1 MDIVIT
7 PQQEGR
13 PVTVTCPQ
21 CGLDY
26 SLDALI
32 QGQDNRLSTVRC
44 SCGECFLAVVDSRR
58 HERRN
63 LAIRGM
69 YTVMNDQGLGGLVT
83 LKDISEGGVGF
94 TLAAPCDLRPGWL
107 ITVVFELAGR
117 ERRIIVAKSTIR
129 SVHGVEVG
137 CAFVNPDQVR
147 QDILA
152 YFDNQAAAG

>member
-7 PQQEGR
+7 PQQEGC
-13 PVTVTCPQ
+13 PVTVTCPR

-26 SLDALI
+26 NLDALV
-32 QGQDNRLSTVRC
+32 QGRDNRLSTVRC
-44 SCGECFLAVVDSRR
+44 SCGEHFLAVADARR

-63 LAIRGM
+63 LTIRGM

-94 TLAAPCDLRPGWL
+94 TLAAPRELKPGWL

-117 ERRIIVAKSTIR
+117 QKRVIVAKSTIR
-129 SVHGVEVG
+129 SVHGAEVG
-137 CAFVNPDQVR
+137 CSFVNPDQVR

-152 YFDNQAAAG
+152 FFDSQAGGD